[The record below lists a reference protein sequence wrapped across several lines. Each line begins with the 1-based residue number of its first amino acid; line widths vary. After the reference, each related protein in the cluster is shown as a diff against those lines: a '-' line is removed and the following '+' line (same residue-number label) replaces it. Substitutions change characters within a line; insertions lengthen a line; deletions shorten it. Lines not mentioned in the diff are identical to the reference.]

1 MENHKISKEWILL
14 FNNFNEI
21 QKRCAAAIKAKEL
34 GYGGV
39 SEVSRVTG
47 LSRSTIN
54 RGLNELDGLNKL
66 PYKKGIRSSGGG
78 RKALSEQ
85 NNLINTEINRILQE
99 TTAGDPMQPLI
110 WTSKSVR
117 KIALELNKSGIDI
130 SKNTVY
136 RIMLDFG
143 YSLQSNRKSLS
154 GKKNPDRNEQF
165 EYINNIV
172 LAFMSAN
179 LPVISVDA
187 KKKELVGNFKND
199 GKDWKKKGKP
209 EKVLD
214 HDFRS
219 DAKGIAIPYGTFDM
233 QRNEGFVSIGISKN
247 TAEFAVNSIK
257 HWWIRYGK
265 KHYPKAKKLLICA
278 DGGGSNGSTNR
289 LWKKCL
295 QKFATKQ
302 GISISVCHYPP
313 GASKWNK
320 IEHRMFS
327 YISINWRGRPLEDY
341 ETVINLIANTTT
353 NKGLKIN
360 AKIDKKKYK
369 VGIKISD
376 DEFKALN
383 LHLDNKFP
391 KWNYRIDPEM
401 S

>member
-66 PYKKGIRSSGGG
+66 PYKKGIRSAGGG
-78 RKALSEQ
+78 RKALSDQ
-85 NNLINTEINRILQE
+85 NNLINTAINRILQE

-117 KIALELNKSGIDI
+117 KIALELNKNGIDI

-209 EKVLD
+209 DPPRPQSNNPYLNQVVAADKAVKAGAANESESQLPKPKPNCSFLP
-214 HDFRS
+214 RS
-219 DAKGIAIPYGTFDM
+219 
-233 QRNEGFVSIGISKN
+233 V
-247 TAEFAVNSIK
+247 
-257 HWWIRYGK
+257 K
-265 KHYPKAKKLLICA
+265 KR
-278 DGGGSNGSTNR
+278 STG
-289 LWKKCL
+289 
-295 QKFATKQ
+295 Q
-302 GISISVCHYPP
+302 
-313 GASKWNK
+313 
-320 IEHRMFS
+320 
-327 YISINWRGRPLEDY
+327 
-341 ETVINLIANTTT
+341 
-353 NKGLKIN
+353 
-360 AKIDKKKYK
+360 
-369 VGIKISD
+369 
-376 DEFKALN
+376 
-383 LHLDNKFP
+383 
-391 KWNYRIDPEM
+391 
-401 S
+401 

>member
-78 RKALSEQ
+78 RKAFSEQ

-154 GKKNPDRNEQF
+154 GKK
-165 EYINNIV
+165 
-172 LAFMSAN
+172 
-179 LPVISVDA
+179 
-187 KKKELVGNFKND
+187 
-199 GKDWKKKGKP
+199 
-209 EKVLD
+209 
-214 HDFRS
+214 
-219 DAKGIAIPYGTFDM
+219 
-233 QRNEGFVSIGISKN
+233 
-247 TAEFAVNSIK
+247 
-257 HWWIRYGK
+257 IR
-265 KHYPKAKKLLICA
+265 I
-278 DGGGSNGSTNR
+278 
-289 LWKKCL
+289 
-295 QKFATKQ
+295 
-302 GISISVCHYPP
+302 
-313 GASKWNK
+313 
-320 IEHRMFS
+320 
-327 YISINWRGRPLEDY
+327 
-341 ETVINLIANTTT
+341 
-353 NKGLKIN
+353 
-360 AKIDKKKYK
+360 
-369 VGIKISD
+369 
-376 DEFKALN
+376 
-383 LHLDNKFP
+383 
-391 KWNYRIDPEM
+391 EM
-401 S
+401 SNLNTSIT